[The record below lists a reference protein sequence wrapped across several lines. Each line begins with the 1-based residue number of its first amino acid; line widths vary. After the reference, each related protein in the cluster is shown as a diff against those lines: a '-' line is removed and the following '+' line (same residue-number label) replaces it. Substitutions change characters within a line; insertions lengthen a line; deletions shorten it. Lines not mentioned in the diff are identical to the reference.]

1 MTPATGP
8 ARGGEGGPPL
18 AERIRRGDA
27 LAGLLVKMPAAAV
40 VEMAA
45 HVGFD
50 FVVIDTEHGARDS
63 HLLEAHVRAA
73 DAAGIP
79 ALLRVPR
86 GNGHEMLFA
95 LDAGVVGLVVPRV
108 VSPSDVDAIVRAA
121 FYPPVGNR
129 GLALSTR
136 AGHHGLRDV
145 GTHVETALRD
155 TVVVVQI
162 EDAEALPNAAS
173 IAAHPRVDAI
183 FIGPNDL
190 SSSMGW
196 PGECDHPA
204 VRAAVEEVAAAA
216 LAADATALCMLATS
230 AEEALAWRRRGASMT
245 ILTAEILISRCL
257 AAIAGALSGRPE
269 LVPEGPS

>member
-1 MTPATGP
+1 MTSASGAAGAAQTRPS
-8 ARGGEGGPPL
+8 L
-18 AERIRRGDA
+18 AERIRRGDP

-73 DAAGIP
+73 DAVGIP
-79 ALLRVPR
+79 VLVRVPR

-108 VSPSDVDAIVRAA
+108 VAPADVDAIVRAA
-121 FYPPVGNR
+121 FYPPVGSR

-145 GTHVETALRD
+145 GAHVDAALRD

-173 IAAHPRVDAI
+173 IAAHPRVDAV

-190 SSSMGW
+190 SSSMGL

-204 VRAAVEEVAAAA
+204 VRSAVDEVATAV

-230 AEEALAWRRRGASMT
+230 AEEALAWRGRGASMT

-257 AAIAGALSGRPE
+257 AAIAGALRAQVEPAPE
-269 LVPEGPS
+269 QPS